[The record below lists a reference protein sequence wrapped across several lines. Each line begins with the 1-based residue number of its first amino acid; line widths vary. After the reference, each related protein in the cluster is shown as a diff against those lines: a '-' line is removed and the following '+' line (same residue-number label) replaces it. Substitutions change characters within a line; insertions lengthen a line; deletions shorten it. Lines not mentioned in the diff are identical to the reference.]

1 MQRKN
6 IFPLL
11 SLFVLALFVFTGC
24 KKEKEVAPTTEKY
37 IGVWKLDTY
46 NYSVVAGNIVTPFY
60 TTTGST
66 QSLEFRTDGK
76 IVDKDDSGQET
87 LGSWT
92 LTPNTITVT
101 FPAEATT
108 GEIKSGTYEVKQIT
122 DTQLVLFQRKVT
134 TVLGISGGN
143 ETTITYK
150 R

>member
-6 IFPLL
+6 LFSLL

-24 KKEKEVAPTTEKY
+24 NKEKEVAPATEKY

-46 NYSVVAGNIVTPFY
+46 NFSVVAGSAVEPFF
-60 TTTGST
+60 TTTGT
-66 QSLEFRTDGK
+66 TEAIEFKADGT
-76 IVDKDDSGQET
+76 IVDKSEEGLET
-87 LGSWT
+87 TGTWKLA
-92 LTPNTITVT
+92 PNTVTVA

-108 GEIKSGTYEVKQIT
+108 SEIKSGTYEVKQIS

-134 TVLGISGGN
+134 SFLGISGGS

-150 R
+150 K